1 MDYFTAAKQVI
12 DAYQSRGITSNA
24 ARFTGIARSLLGESV
39 PRRRGNGFRSRAHG
53 DAAHCPAVLPERS
66 RLLVGDLLADISC
79 SPACSIFGPYAFFN
93 SQFSYLA
100 AQSSIAR
107 ADYDSLQLTLRKRWS
122 QGFQFDVNYTL
133 SESKD
138 HGSAVERG
146 TIGLGGYSGI
156 LLNPFSPDL
165 QYSSSDFDIRHQLNM
180 NWVADLPFGRGR
192 AIGGGAPAGST
203 R

>member
-1 MDYFTAAKQVI
+1 M
-12 DAYQSRGITSNA
+12 
-24 ARFTGIARSLLGESV
+24 ARLFFQNDPDFSSAIFS
-39 PRRRGNGFRSRAHG
+39 
-53 DAAHCPAVLPERS
+53 
-66 RLLVGDLLADISC
+66 ADVSC

-122 QGFQFDVNYTL
+122 QGYQFDVNYTL

-156 LLNPFSPDL
+156 LLNPFTPDL
-165 QYSSSDFDIRHQLNM
+165 QVLVFGLRHPPPGEHEL
-180 NWVADLPFGRGR
+180 GRGPSVR
-192 AIGGGAPAGST
+192 TGPRGSAA
-203 R
+203 RCLDG

>member
-1 MDYFTAAKQVI
+1 M
-12 DAYQSRGITSNA
+12 
-24 ARFTGIARSLLGESV
+24 ARLFFQNDPDFSSAIFS
-39 PRRRGNGFRSRAHG
+39 
-53 DAAHCPAVLPERS
+53 
-66 RLLVGDLLADISC
+66 ADVSC

-122 QGFQFDVNYTL
+122 QGYQFDVNYTL

-156 LLNPFSPDL
+156 LLNPFTPDL
-165 QYSSSDFDIRHQLNM
+165 QVPRIRT
-180 NWVADLPFGRGR
+180 
-192 AIGGGAPAGST
+192 ST
-203 R
+203 SATR